1 MNIFFLDKDPVKAAQ
16 LQCDKHVV
24 KMVLETAQMVSTAV
38 RNQGHDVGYLLAYPK
53 HPMTIW
59 VNKTN
64 DNFAWALE
72 HGLALGEEYTHRYN
86 KIHASHTML
95 LDIQKLGITGNSN
108 YMTTPPQC
116 MPDEYKKISY
126 VDAYQNYYVNA
137 KKHFARYTNR
147 KPPKFM
153 Q

>member
-38 RNQGHDVGYLLAYPK
+38 RNQGHDVGYLSAYPK

-59 VNKTN
+59 VNKSKN
-64 DNFAWALE
+64 NFAWALK

-86 KIHASHTML
+86 RVHASHTML
-95 LDIQKLGITGNSN
+95 KTIQDLDIKGNAKD
-108 YMTTPPQC
+108 MTTPPLC
-116 MPDEYKKISY
+116 MPDEYKKTSY
-126 VDAYQNYYVNA
+126 IASYRNYYVNA
-137 KKHFARYTNR
+137 KKHFAKYTNR
-147 KPPKFM
+147 DVPEFM
-153 Q
+153 K

>member
-38 RNQGHDVGYLLAYPK
+38 RNQGHDVGYKSAYPK

-72 HGLALGEEYTHRYN
+72 HGLALGEEYAHRYN
-86 KIHASHTML
+86 KIHASHFVL
-95 LDIQKLGITGNSN
+95 LKIEDLNIKGNAN

-116 MPDEYKKISY
+116 MPDKYKSKDYIQ
-126 VDAYQNYYVNA
+126 AYRNYYLGDKKRFA
-137 KKHFARYTNR
+137 KYTNR